1 MDEERMDLG
10 IEFETTEE
18 IPVPERLIDQVIGQ
32 DHAVEVIKTAAKQRR
47 HVLLIGEPG
56 TGKSMLGQAMAELL
70 PTEELEDILV
80 FPNPEDE
87 NMPRI
92 KTVPAGQ
99 GRKIVEEYRR
109 KAKEQEGVR
118 FYLLF
123 FVFFIVAMAV
133 FLSHGDPNTLLL
145 GVFVILV
152 ALMVTANM
160 RFKTQAMVPK
170 LLVDNSGRKRAPFVD
185 ATGAHAG
192 ALLGD
197 VRHDPFQCFSGEE
210 VIIVEKGKDRK
221 VVKLREFVEDALK
234 EPSGEGMDGDIKV
247 TYKDLRGEDV
257 RILTK
262 DGFVKLL
269 YVNKREG
276 KQKLRKIVNLDKDYW
291 LAVTPD
297 HKVFTSEGLKEAGE
311 ITEKDEIIRVP
322 LVILDGP
329 KIASTYGEDGKFDD
343 YIRWK
348 KYYEKTGN
356 GYKRAAKELN
366 IKESTLRWWTQ
377 GAKPNSLKMIEELE
391 KLNLLPLTSEDSRLE
406 KVAIILGALFSDGNI
421 DRNFNTLSFIS
432 SERKAIERFVETLKE
447 LFGEFNYEIRDNHES
462 LGKSILFRTWDR
474 RIIRFFVA
482 LGAPVGNKTKVKL
495 ELPWWIKLKP
505 SLFLAFMDG
514 LYSGDG
520 SVPRFA
526 RYEEG
531 IKFNGT
537 FEIAQL
543 TDDVEKKLPFFEE
556 IAWYLSFFGI
566 KAKVRVDKTGDKYK
580 VRLIFSQSIDNVL
593 NFLEFIPI
601 SLSPAK
607 REKFLREVESYLA
620 AVPESSLAGR
630 IEELREHFNRIKK
643 GERRSFI
650 ETWEVVNVTY
660 NVTTETGN
668 LLANG
673 LFVKNS
679 GGLGT
684 PAHLRVEPGMIHRAH
699 KGVLFIDEIATLSL
713 KMQQSLLTA
722 MQEKKF
728 PITGQSELSSGA
740 MVRTEPVP
748 CDFIL
753 VAAGNLDTIEKMHPA
768 LRSRIRGYG
777 YEVYMRT
784 TMPDTPENRRKLVQF
799 VAQEVKKDGRIPHF
813 TRDAVEEIV
822 REAQRRA
829 GRKGHLTLRLRDLG
843 GVVRAAGDIA
853 VRKGKKY
860 VTREDVLEA
869 LKLAKPLEK
878 QLADW
883 YIERKKEYQV
893 IRVEGGEIGR
903 VNGLAIIGEQSGIVL
918 PIEAIVAPAASKEE
932 GKIIVTGKLG
942 EIAKE
947 AVLNVSAIIKRYKGE
962 DISKYDIHVQFL
974 QTYEGVEG
982 DSASISVATAVISAL
997 EEIPVRQ
1004 DVAMTGSLS
1013 VRGEVL
1019 PVGGVTPKIEAAIEA
1034 GIKTVIIPKSN
1045 EKDVFLSPDKRKKIK
1060 IIPVERIDEV
1070 LEVALVESEKKREL
1084 IKRVRESLPL
1094 WMEETPSGETLHEH
1108 KGGATLPLEESKA

>member
-1 MDEERMDLG
+1 MGEERMDLG

-70 PTEELEDILV
+70 PTEDLEDILV

-99 GRKIVEEYRR
+99 GRRIVEEYKR
-109 KAKEQEGVR
+109 KAKEQENIR

-133 FLSHGDPNTLLL
+133 FMSRGDPNTLLL
-145 GVFVILV
+145 GVFVILI

-160 RFKTQAMVPK
+160 RFRTQAMVPK

-210 VIIVEKGKDRK
+210 TVVIRENGEVKVLRLKDFVEK
-221 VVKLREFVEDALK
+221 ALEK
-234 EPSGEGMDGDIKV
+234 PSGEGLDGDVKV
-247 TYKDLRGEDV
+247 VYHDFRNENV
-257 RILTK
+257 EVLTK
-262 DGFVKLL
+262 DGFTKLL
-269 YVNKREG
+269 YANKRIG
-276 KQKLRKIVNLDKDYW
+276 KQKLRRVVNLEKDYW
-291 LAVTPD
+291 FALTPD
-297 HKVFTSEGLKEAGE
+297 HKVYTTDGLKEAGE
-311 ITEKDEIIRVP
+311 ITEKDELISVP
-322 LVILDGP
+322 ITVFDCEDEDLK
-329 KIASTYGEDGKFDD
+329 KIG
-343 YIRWK
+343 
-348 KYYEKTGN
+348 
-356 GYKRAAKELN
+356 
-366 IKESTLRWWTQ
+366 
-377 GAKPNSLKMIEELE
+377 
-391 KLNLLPLTSEDSRLE
+391 LLPLTSDDERLR
-406 KVAIILGALFSDGNI
+406 KIATLMGILFNGGSI
-421 DRNFNTLSFIS
+421 DEGLGVLTLK
-432 SERKAIERFVETLKE
+432 SERSVIEKFVITLKE
-447 LFGEFNYEIRDNHES
+447 LFGKFEYEIIKEENTILKTRDP
-462 LGKSILFRTWDR
+462 
-474 RIIRFFVA
+474 RIIKFLVG
-482 LGAPVGNKTKVKL
+482 LGAPIEGKDLKM
-495 ELPWWIKLKP
+495 PWWVKLKP
-505 SLFLAFMDG
+505 SLFLAF
-514 LYSGDG
+514 L
-520 SVPRFA
+520 
-526 RYEEG
+526 EG
-531 IKFNGT
+531 FRAHIV
-537 FEIAQL
+537 EQL
-543 TDDVEKKLPFFEE
+543 VDDPNKNLPFFQELS
-556 IAWYLSFFGI
+556 WYLGLFGI
-566 KAKVRVDKTGDKYK
+566 KADIKVEEVGDKHKIIFDAGRLDVDK
-580 VRLIFSQSIDNVL
+580 Q
-593 NFLEFIPI
+593 
-601 SLSPAK
+601 
-607 REKFLREVESYLA
+607 
-620 AVPESSLAGR
+620 
-630 IEELREHFNRIKK
+630 
-643 GERRSFI
+643 FI
-650 ETWEVVNVTY
+650 ETWEDVEVTY
-660 NVTTETGN
+660 NLTTEKGN

-784 TMPDTPENRRKLVQF
+784 TMPDTVENRRKLVQF

-813 TRDAVEEIV
+813 TRDAVEEII

-869 LKLAKPLEK
+869 LQMAKPLEK

-893 IRVEGGEIGR
+893 IRTEGGEIGR

-942 EIAKE
+942 EIARE

-962 DISKYDIHVQFL
+962 DISRYDIHVQFL

-1034 GIKTVIIPKSN
+1034 GIKKVIIPKAN
-1045 EKDVFLSPDKRKKIK
+1045 EKDVFLSPDKREKIE

-1070 LEVALVESEKKREL
+1070 LEVALVESEKKKEL
-1084 IKRVRESLPL
+1084 IKRIRETLPL
-1094 WMEETPSGETLHEH
+1094 GVSESAGSETLHEH
-1108 KGGATLPLEESKA
+1108 GRDSGSALSVEESKA